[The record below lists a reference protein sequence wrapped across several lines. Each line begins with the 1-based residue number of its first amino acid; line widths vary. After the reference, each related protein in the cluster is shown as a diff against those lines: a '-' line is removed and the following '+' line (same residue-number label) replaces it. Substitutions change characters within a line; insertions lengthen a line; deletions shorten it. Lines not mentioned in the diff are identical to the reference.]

1 MNTACQARH
10 RTLSFRS
17 ASDEFRDSMTVH
29 RNDRVRPTAGDR
41 RHDRPVHHPESGD
54 PVHPPR
60 RVEDGIGTGT
70 HRGRAGKMLRRVSRQ
85 SADFYSATD

>member
-1 MNTACQARH
+1 MNTTCQARH

-29 RNDRVRPTAGDR
+29 RNGRVRPTAGDR
-41 RHDRPVHHPESGD
+41 RHDR

-70 HRGRAGKMLRRVSRQ
+70 HRGRTGKMLRRVSRQ